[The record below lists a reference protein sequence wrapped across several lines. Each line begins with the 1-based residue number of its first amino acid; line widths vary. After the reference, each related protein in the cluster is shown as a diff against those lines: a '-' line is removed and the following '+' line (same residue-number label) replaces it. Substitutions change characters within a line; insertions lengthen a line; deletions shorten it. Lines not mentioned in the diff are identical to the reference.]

1 MLTAQKLGVTRPL
14 RNEFMSVSSMPH
26 ARLSGRR
33 LVWLTVVGLIVF
45 GAIGFCA
52 FAQNK
57 RPGKGEVWGYQVVA
71 RYPHDAAAFTQG
83 LSVSNGQLFEGT
95 GQNGRSTLRLVDLKS
110 GQVQKMTPL
119 NRQYFGEGITAMNGH
134 IYQLTWQNRLGLV
147 YDEKTFEIEKTF
159 QYTGEG
165 WGLTNDGKHLIMS
178 DGSATLRFLNPET
191 FEVVKRISVQ
201 SGRTKIDKLNE
212 LEVVKGE
219 IWANIWY
226 DDRIVRISPDT
237 GEVLGWIDLSALYPR
252 QSRTTSEDVLNGIA
266 YDAEHDRLF
275 VTGKNW
281 PALYEIKVGKK

>member
-1 MLTAQKLGVTRPL
+1 
-14 RNEFMSVSSMPH
+14 MSANSSPQTQ
-26 ARLSGRR
+26 SKSRR
-33 LVWLTVVGLIVF
+33 LIWLTVGGMIVF
-45 GAIGFCA
+45 GAIGFGA
-52 FAQNK
+52 FAQGK
-57 RPGKGEVWGYQVVA
+57 RSGKGEVWGYQVVA
-71 RYPHDAAAFTQG
+71 KYPHDASAFTQG
-83 LSVSNGQLFEGT
+83 LVVSNGQLFEGT

-147 YDEKTFEIEKTF
+147 YDEKTFDIEKTF

-165 WGLTNDGKHLIMS
+165 WGLTNDGKYLIMS

-191 FEVVKRISVQ
+191 FEVAKRISVQ

-226 DDRIVRISPDT
+226 DDRIVRISPDS

-252 QSRTTSEDVLNGIA
+252 QSRATAEDVLNGIA